1 MSRATRWT
9 VEILIDEADGGTHA
23 VARLDTSDDAHVHGH
38 GSCRASPA
46 PPAPGSTPT
55 RTPATGPSPGAP
67 GPWPR
72 RSPSPAALREVA
84 TKLSVRAHVE
94 GGGGE
99 LTAAHPRGA

>member
-38 GSCRASPA
+38 GSCHRLPGAAGRDSDA
-46 PPAPGSTPT
+46 DAGDGTVAGSTGT
-55 RTPATGPSPGAP
+55 VAAEIAVA
-67 GPWPR
+67 
-72 RSPSPAALREVA
+72 AALREVA

-99 LTAAHPRGA
+99 LRAAHPRGA